1 MTLYVG
7 NIPYAVKEEELT
19 EVFQE
24 YGTVVSIKII
34 TDKYTGRS
42 KGFGFIEMENDEQ
55 EDLAVRECNRREVN
69 ERNLVVAKAHS
80 RKGYNER
87 T

>member
-7 NIPYAVKEEELT
+7 NIPYGVKEEELK

-24 YGTVVSIKII
+24 FGTVISIKIV

-42 KGFGFIEMENDEQ
+42 KGFGFVEMENDEQ
-55 EDLAVRECNRREVN
+55 EEVAAKECNRKEIQ

-80 RKGYNER
+80 RKGYNDR
-87 T
+87 

>member
-1 MTLYVG
+1 MTIYVG
-7 NIPYAVKEEELT
+7 NIPYKVKEEELKAI
-19 EVFQE
+19 FQE
-24 YGTVVSIKII
+24 YGSIVSLKII

-55 EDLAVRECNRREVN
+55 EELAIKECDRMEIH

-80 RKGYNER
+80 KKGYNER
-87 T
+87 

>member
-7 NIPYAVKEEELT
+7 NIPYGVKEEELK

-24 YGTVVSIKII
+24 YGTVSSIKIV

-42 KGFGFIEMENDEQ
+42 KGFGFVEMENDEQ
-55 EDLAVRECNRREVN
+55 EELAVNGCNRKEIH

-80 RKGYNER
+80 RKGYNDK
-87 T
+87 

>member
-7 NIPYAVKEEELT
+7 NLPYAVKEEELR

-24 YGTVVSIKII
+24 YGTVVSIKVI

-42 KGFGFIEMENDEQ
+42 KGFGFLEMENDEQ
-55 EDLAVRECNRREVN
+55 EDLAVRECNRREIN
-69 ERNLVVAKAHS
+69 ERNLVVAKAKS

-87 T
+87 S

>member
-7 NIPYAVKEEELT
+7 NIPYTVKEEELK
-19 EVFQE
+19 EIFQE
-24 YGTVVSIKII
+24 HGTVTSIKII

-42 KGFGFIEMENDEQ
+42 KGFGFVEMENDEQ
-55 EDLAVRECNRREVN
+55 EEAAIKECNRKEIQ

-87 T
+87 

>member
-7 NIPYAVKEEELT
+7 NIPYAIKEEELK
-19 EVFQE
+19 ELFQE

-42 KGFGFIEMENDEQ
+42 KGFGFVEMENDDQ
-55 EDLAVRECNRREVN
+55 EEIVVKECNRKEIN

-87 T
+87 N

>member
-7 NIPYAVKEEELT
+7 NIPYVVKDEELK
-19 EVFQE
+19 EIFQE
-24 YGTVVSIKII
+24 FGTVISLKII

-55 EDLAVRECNRREVN
+55 EDLAVNELNRKEIHD
-69 ERNLVVAKAHS
+69 RNLVVAKAHS
-80 RKGYNER
+80 KKGYNEG
-87 T
+87 

>member
-7 NIPYAVKEEELT
+7 NIPYAVKEEELK
-19 EVFQE
+19 ELFQE

-42 KGFGFIEMENDEQ
+42 KGFGFIEMENDDQ
-55 EDLAVRECNRREVN
+55 EETAVKECNRREIH

-87 T
+87 G

>member
-7 NIPYAVKEEELT
+7 NIPYGVKEEELK

-24 YGTVVSIKII
+24 YGTVSSIKIV

-42 KGFGFIEMENDEQ
+42 KGFGFVEMENDEQ
-55 EDLAVRECNRREVN
+55 EELAVNECNRKEIH

-80 RKGYNER
+80 RKGYNDK
-87 T
+87 

>member
-1 MTLYVG
+1 MALYVG
-7 NIPYAVKEEELT
+7 NLPYAVKEEELR

-24 YGTVVSIKII
+24 YGTVVSIKVI

-42 KGFGFIEMENDEQ
+42 KGFGFLEMENDEQ
-55 EDLAVRECNRREVN
+55 EDLAVRECNRREIN
-69 ERNLVVAKAHS
+69 ERNLVVAIAKS

-87 T
+87 I

>member
-7 NIPYAVKEEELT
+7 NIPYAVKEEELK
-19 EVFQE
+19 ELFQE

-42 KGFGFIEMENDEQ
+42 KGFGFIEMENDDQ
-55 EDLAVRECNRREVN
+55 EEMAVKECNRREIH

-87 T
+87 G

>member
-7 NIPYAVKEEELT
+7 NIPYAVKEEELK

-24 YGTVVSIKII
+24 YGTVLSIKII

-42 KGFGFIEMENDEQ
+42 KGFGFVEMENDDQ
-55 EDLAVRECNRREVN
+55 EDVVVKECNRRELH

-87 T
+87 S

>member
-7 NIPYAVKEEELT
+7 NIPYALKEEELK
-19 EVFQE
+19 EIFQE

-42 KGFGFIEMENDEQ
+42 KGFGFVEMENDDQ
-55 EDLAVRECNRREVN
+55 EEMAVKECNRREIH

-87 T
+87 G

>member
-7 NIPYAVKEEELT
+7 NIPYAVKEDELR
-19 EVFQE
+19 EIFQE
-24 YGTVVSIKII
+24 YGTVVNLKII
-34 TDKYTGRS
+34 TDKFTGRS

-55 EDLAVRECNRREVN
+55 EELAIKECNRREIH

-80 RKGYNER
+80 KKGYNEQ
-87 T
+87 

>member
-7 NIPYAVKEEELT
+7 NIPYVVKEEELK
-19 EVFQE
+19 EIFQE
-24 YGTVVSIKII
+24 FGTVTSIKII

-42 KGFGFIEMENDEQ
+42 KGFGFIEMENEEQ
-55 EDLAVRECNRREVN
+55 EDAAVKECNRREVH

-80 RKGYNER
+80 KKECHCQ
-87 T
+87 

>member
-7 NIPYAVKEEELT
+7 NLPYAVKEEELR

-24 YGTVVSIKII
+24 YGTVVSIKVI

-42 KGFGFIEMENDEQ
+42 KGFGFLEMENDEQ
-55 EDLAVRECNRREVN
+55 EDLAVRECNRREIN
-69 ERNLVVAKAHS
+69 ERNLVVVKAKS

-87 T
+87 S

>member
-7 NIPYAVKEEELT
+7 NIPYSVKEDELK
-19 EVFQE
+19 EIFQE
-24 YGTVVSIKII
+24 YGTVVSLKII

-42 KGFGFIEMENDEQ
+42 KGFGFIEMASDEE
-55 EDLAVRECNRREVN
+55 EDLAIKECDRREIQ

-80 RKGYNER
+80 KKGYNER
-87 T
+87 

>member
-7 NIPYAVKEEELT
+7 NIPYAVKEEDLKEI
-19 EVFQE
+19 FQE
-24 YGTVVSIKII
+24 VGTVTSIKII

-42 KGFGFIEMENDEQ
+42 KGFGFIEMENEEQ
-55 EDLAVRECNRREVN
+55 EDAAVNELNRREIN

-80 RKGYNER
+80 KKGYNER
-87 T
+87 

>member
-7 NIPYAVKEEELT
+7 NIPYAVKEEELK
-19 EVFQE
+19 EIFQE
-24 YGTVVSIKII
+24 FGTVTSIKII

-42 KGFGFIEMENDEQ
+42 KGFGFVEMENDEQ
-55 EDLAVRECNRREVN
+55 EETAVNECNRKEIH

-80 RKGYNER
+80 KKGYNER
-87 T
+87 

>member
-7 NIPYAVKEEELT
+7 NIPYAVKEEELK

-42 KGFGFIEMENDEQ
+42 KGFGFVELENDDQ
-55 EDLAVRECNRREVN
+55 EEIAVKECNRRELH

-87 T
+87 S

>member
-7 NIPYAVKEEELT
+7 NIPYAVKEEELK
-19 EVFQE
+19 ELFQE

-42 KGFGFIEMENDEQ
+42 KGFGFIEMENDDQ
-55 EDLAVRECNRREVN
+55 EETAVKECNRREIH
-69 ERNLVVAKAHS
+69 ERTLVVANAHS

-87 T
+87 G

>member
-7 NIPYAVKEEELT
+7 NIPYSVKEDELK
-19 EVFQE
+19 EIFQE
-24 YGTVVSIKII
+24 YGTVISIKII

-42 KGFGFIEMENDEQ
+42 KGFGFIEMENDEE
-55 EDLAVRECNRREVN
+55 EDVAIKEGDRREIH

-80 RKGYNER
+80 KKGYNER
-87 T
+87 

>member
-7 NIPYAVKEEELT
+7 NIPYAVKEEELK
-19 EVFQE
+19 EIFQE

-42 KGFGFIEMENDEQ
+42 KGFGFLEMENDEQ
-55 EDLAVRECNRREVN
+55 EDLAVKECNRKEIN

>member
-7 NIPYAVKEEELT
+7 NIPYKVKEDELKA
-19 EVFQE
+19 VFQE
-24 YGTVVSIKII
+24 YGTIVSLKII

-55 EDLAVRECNRREVN
+55 EELAIKECDRREIH

-80 RKGYNER
+80 KKGYNER
-87 T
+87 